1 MDENK
6 IRKTRNGADI
16 GVAERHKIIQE
27 YLAGGY
33 TKQEIWYKYT
43 GKPEE
48 HGALLAWMRMYGY
61 IDDEPRR
68 RPIFSQ
74 PINYAAMGGS
84 EDFDK
89 TEMLARIKQ
98 LEKQLEDSKL
108 REEGYRSMIELA
120 EKTFK
125 IPIRKK
131 SDTK

>member
-6 IRKTRNGADI
+6 NGRIRHGGEI
-16 GVAERHKIIQE
+16 SIAERHKMIQE
-27 YLAGGY
+27 YLAGGV
-33 TKQEIWYKYT
+33 TKKEIWYKYT

-48 HGALLAWMRMYGY
+48 HGAILKWMRMYGY
-61 IDDEPRR
+61 IDDEPKR

-74 PINYAAMGGS
+74 PINYMTMGGP
-84 EDFDK
+84 EDLDK
-89 TEMLARIKQ
+89 SEMLARIKQ

-120 EKTFK
+120 ERTFK